1 MFFPGVFLLEG
12 VHEHAGFALRSTVL
26 SAGQY
31 VDNVEAPNVSVHQTS
46 IVYFNDSRL
55 HLLPSKIC
63 EFSKAGISAF
73 IGPPSPDMSIIIEIL
88 AAEYDLTYI
97 KYVWD
102 QPKHLYPV
110 QKRDVY
116 SLYPANDY
124 INLLEKLLGYLGWDR
139 AVIVYAKRDGIF
151 RLFDLI
157 NVLDN
162 LLFVEV
168 TTLTDKG
175 FVDAA
180 KKVKTICDNQL
191 CWAST
196 NRVVVFLDAESSTS
210 FLMAALKLGM
220 IDFKNWYLLVNVD
233 DLKEGTEPYTHN
245 MVRITSMTI
254 WNDRPSRKGI
264 SHEVYSKLQNQFEV
278 SWRGMFPNLEHC
290 PLKDFVLFFDAVF
303 LAMKLSR
310 NFVKVRDGSTC
321 RSMFKLRQDEGFRHM
336 AYDSLMDKVHLDY
349 SRSRVNSKIFV
360 WELGVDGTPFTTGIW
375 KTDWDMVTQ
384 RLSMQDRIIPN
395 SHNQFTESER
405 KKRFLRVTTIDER
418 PYVMEKR
425 LPNGNVVY
433 EGFCVDLLNKLSQY
447 LHFEYKL
454 TVVPDGKYGEP
465 VNGTKDWDGMIGQI
479 LKGEADLAVAP
490 ITVTA
495 GRLEV
500 VDFTDPFLQ
509 LGISMLLR
517 QPRRGTPPALTSFLL
532 PLSGSVW
539 FMAAV
544 GTLATT
550 LALTMVAVFSPKEST
565 AEFHLM
571 NSLWYLVCILLR
583 AGSGYNCHSVA
594 NRLISTV
601 WWTFTIILIAQYTA
615 NFAAVLTVERKTI
628 PFNSFEELGNQS
640 EYTFGSILGGS
651 TMQFFKYSRLDT
663 FKRIWTKMS
672 NSTPSVFVETN
683 DEGVHRALNEKYVFM
698 MESTSLEYQ
707 LTQNCNLT
715 RVGNVVLG
723 SNGYSIALPKGS
735 KWREKLTRQI
745 LDFNEK
751 GIMMMLKNTWWQKNP
766 QTDSCEDES
775 SETRQSL
782 GMARVSGLFV
792 LLGCGLSL
800 ALLVAVGEKL
810 LFSVHTRNGVSTL
823 TTKQF

>member
-1 MFFPGVFLLEG
+1 
-12 VHEHAGFALRSTVL
+12 
-26 SAGQY
+26 
-31 VDNVEAPNVSVHQTS
+31 
-46 IVYFNDSRL
+46 
-55 HLLPSKIC
+55 
-63 EFSKAGISAF
+63 
-73 IGPPSPDMSIIIEIL
+73 MSIIIEIL

-479 LKGEADLAVAP
+479 LKG
-490 ITVTA
+490 
-495 GRLEV
+495 
-500 VDFTDPFLQ
+500 
-509 LGISMLLR
+509 
-517 QPRRGTPPALTSFLL
+517 
-532 PLSGSVW
+532 
-539 FMAAV
+539 
-544 GTLATT
+544 
-550 LALTMVAVFSPKEST
+550 
-565 AEFHLM
+565 
-571 NSLWYLVCILLR
+571 
-583 AGSGYNCHSVA
+583 
-594 NRLISTV
+594 
-601 WWTFTIILIAQYTA
+601 
-615 NFAAVLTVERKTI
+615 
-628 PFNSFEELGNQS
+628 SFEELGNQS